1 MSECY
6 IFSVRCTVFLWQSK
20 VLWAQYSDDKIVD
33 YDEQQRQGWDLI
45 KLLSSYQ
52 APLPVNL
59 LRCVKPD
66 NTLLLPAALTTTRFR
81 DLESSAL

>member
-1 MSECY
+1 MTS
-6 IFSVRCTVFLWQSK
+6 SK
-20 VLWAQYSDDKIVD
+20 
-33 YDEQQRQGWDLI
+33 QRQGRDLI

-81 DLESSAL
+81 DLESSDIGTLAKRYVCAARVFND